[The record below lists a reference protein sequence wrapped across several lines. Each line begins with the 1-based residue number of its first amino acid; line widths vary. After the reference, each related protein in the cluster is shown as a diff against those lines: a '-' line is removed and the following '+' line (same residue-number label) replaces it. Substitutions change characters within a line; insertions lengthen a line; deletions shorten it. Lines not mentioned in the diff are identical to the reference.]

1 MYYNY
6 MVKMFSEIEQE
17 EIISEFLNKINMND
31 TIRMINKKIGMC
43 KECKFN
49 YNNIQLYKTKL
60 SENILLNT
68 YANIIIKNVINAKY

>member
-31 TIRMINKKIGMC
+31 TIRMINLKKW
-43 KECKFN
+43 
-49 YNNIQLYKTKL
+49 
-60 SENILLNT
+60 
-68 YANIIIKNVINAKY
+68 NV

>member
-31 TIRMINKKIGMC
+31 TIRMIKK
-43 KECKFN
+43 N
-49 YNNIQLYKTKL
+49 W
-60 SENILLNT
+60 
-68 YANIIIKNVINAKY
+68 NV

>member
-17 EIISEFLNKINMND
+17 EIINEFLNQININD
-31 TIRMINKKIGMC
+31 IKRTINRKIGMC

-49 YNNIQLYKTKL
+49 YTNIQLYKTKL
-60 SENILLNT
+60 SEILLNT
-68 YANIIIKNVINAKY
+68 YANIIIKNVINAKD